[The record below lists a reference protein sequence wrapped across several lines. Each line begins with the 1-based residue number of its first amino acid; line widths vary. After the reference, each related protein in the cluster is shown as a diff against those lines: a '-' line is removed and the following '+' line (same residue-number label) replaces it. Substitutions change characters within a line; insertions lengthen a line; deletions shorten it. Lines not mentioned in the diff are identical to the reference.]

1 MKSILL
7 IALFMVISCKT
18 SEVSYDVVSFYKC
31 LLIESNTVFNHINSL
46 IEAIETL
53 DPLKLIA
60 SFTTIYPAI
69 VIEVTRCE
77 LLVKKNVD
85 NEIVFLSF
93 LGKDILPVHDIL
105 LGNLVLYVSDL
116 VLVDGYSVS
125 NGHLPGFALG
135 REDLGLDCQE
145 VQDVARKLSPGHV
158 KGGDT
163 TENSEESLLVQLAE
177 LVGSGV
183 SE

>member
-69 VIEVTRCE
+69 AVEVTRCS
-77 LLVKKNVD
+77 LQSIKNVD
-85 NEIVFLSF
+85 DDEIVLKSANTSSNTKADFFKAILKAIVTYISPFLKPLGINLKNICNEAFPDTF
-93 LGKDILPVHDIL
+93 LCDL
-105 LGNLVLYVSDL
+105 L
-116 VLVDGYSVS
+116 
-125 NGHLPGFALG
+125 
-135 REDLGLDCQE
+135 E
-145 VQDVARKLSPGHV
+145 
-158 KGGDT
+158 
-163 TENSEESLLVQLAE
+163 
-177 LVGSGV
+177 
-183 SE
+183 